1 MLYDYSC
8 LPNVSKLSLAAKKK
22 LFSISIDYEL

>member
-1 MLYDYSC
+1 MQLTGC